1 MKETQRQSA
10 PKFLTTGEIIWVII
24 LTAVLLVGVG
34 IYEIKRMRRMSNPI
48 ELQTEGAAVYLI
60 DLNSATAEEL
70 MLLPGVGEQRARK
83 IIELRPRLGGIKKL
97 DDLRKIKGF
106 DENLISKIS
115 EYVTLGN
122 QATD

>member
-10 PKFLTTGEIIWVII
+10 PKFLTTGETIWVIM

-83 IIELRPRLGGIKKL
+83 IIELRQRLGGIKKL